1 MTEKKEP
8 ISDVKS
14 DERKYSKMSPERR
27 IQKLVKEYFHIRK
40 LIREKE
46 ASERKDPK
54 KKTGK
59 FWQKIFPSEAVLVL
73 DKDLKKKYE
82 EIMQEDDE
90 ILWTVI
96 RSKDTHPVCSTFLP
110 KVIVHK
116 EQLEKEKKEKARLQ
130 AIVDK
135 DPEII
140 KQRREQDARS
150 PEEKARIPDTFYAWG
165 FFMGGGSDLCIR
177 TKGVWFHGEP
187 TLWHYSKF
195 Q

>member
-1 MTEKKEP
+1 MTEKETMSVVTSGK
-8 ISDVKS
+8 
-14 DERKYSKMSPERR
+14 RTHFKMSPERKL
-27 IQKLVKEYFHIRK
+27 QKLVKEYFHIKK
-40 LIREKE
+40 LLREKSTLFSQE
-46 ASERKDPK
+46 DLCK
-54 KKTGK
+54 KN
-59 FWQKIFPSEAVLVL
+59 
-73 DKDLKKKYE
+73 E
-82 EIMQEDDE
+82 EIIQCDDDT
-90 ILWTVI
+90 IRTVI
-96 RSKDTHPVCSTFLP
+96 RSEDSHPACKKFLS
-110 KVIVHK
+110 IVLFRK
-116 EQLEKEKKEKARLQ
+116 ISLEEKKKKKKDDDKLQ

-140 KQRREQDARS
+140 KQRREADSRS